1 MNLVWN
7 ITPIYHALQIACE
20 IVKAKDPGQIKEKLV
35 KLGMEL
41 WNIID
46 PTPELDLDDKIVKAL
61 ISWTVDR
68 ILEEM

>member
-1 MNLVWN
+1 M
-7 ITPIYHALQIACE
+7 
-20 IVKAKDPGQIKEKLV
+20 VKAKDSGQIKEKLV
-35 KLGMEL
+35 VLGMEL
-41 WNIID
+41 WKIID